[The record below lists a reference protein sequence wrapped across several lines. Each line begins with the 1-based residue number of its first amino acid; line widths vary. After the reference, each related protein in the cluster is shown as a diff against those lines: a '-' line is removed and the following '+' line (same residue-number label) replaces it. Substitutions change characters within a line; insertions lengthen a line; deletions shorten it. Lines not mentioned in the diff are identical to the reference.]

1 MQRWTAEVM
10 LGLCSGIVRTC
21 LFIDMASTA
30 PGFWGKGAGMLS
42 CMFSTCTLCLL
53 VCMYGMGPGGHP
65 AGLDALHRDM
75 IEEAS
80 LLTLERGAVGLVNAV
95 WFFKPASLCAVVQL
109 VECSAAAWAKLM

>member
-1 MQRWTAEVM
+1 V
-10 LGLCSGIVRTC
+10 
-21 LFIDMASTA
+21 FIDMASTA
-30 PGFWGKGAGMLS
+30 PGFWGKGTGMLS

-80 LLTLERGAVGLVNAV
+80 LLTLERGAVGLVGTV
-95 WFFKPASLCAVVQL
+95 WFFKLRLCVQSSSLS
-109 VECSAAAWAKLM
+109 SAALPHGQS